1 MSIIKRHFPPTF
13 IAPKYDSLQYVMK
26 ISEVLLSCYVYTT
39 NQLSV
44 KTHSNH
50 LISDTKGDSFIDN
63 YLYLIDSPF
72 FSSKKGMSNL
82 NIFIDK
88 LTLI

>member
-1 MSIIKRHFPPTF
+1 MYCYKKELPMMSIIKRHFSPTF

-26 ISEVLLSCYVYTT
+26 ISEVLLSCYGYTT
-39 NQLSV
+39 YLLSV

-63 YLYLIDSPF
+63 
-72 FSSKKGMSNL
+72 
-82 NIFIDK
+82 NILFNK
-88 LTLI
+88 LAFR